1 MKRILKSRNLQ
12 ITFLVFIL
20 MFILVI
26 RLFILTVM
34 ENNKWSEAA
43 SGVSVK
49 NIYTPAPRGEIF
61 DKFGRLLA
69 GNQQTFALQI
79 NPTYYEDDSEIN
91 SVSIEIV
98 KILNQNGDPYYDN
111 LPIVIENG
119 TFSYTYQK
127 EIEEWLTS
135 QNLPASL
142 SAEQAFN
149 ELRKRYDINE
159 GLDRYAAQAEMQ
171 ENYKIFPPISVK
183 SNVYL
188 KDLDKK
194 SFLERYYL
202 SPKLN
207 AEAAFAKLRIYFKID
222 KALSNEEARKI
233 MVIRNEISAMG
244 YRQYL
249 PARIATDISDA
260 TIVSFEEK
268 SSLFKG
274 VEIVSETKRYYPNG
288 NMAAHL
294 LGYMG
299 KISENQKKQ
308 YVEELGYNANDLI
321 GQDGV
326 ESSFESTLKGIDGIK
341 SVQVNALG
349 ELVDDI
355 STIEPE
361 KGKDIYLTID
371 MELQKTAEATLKQ
384 TLEKIQSG
392 GTFVG
397 EYGSYPFRIPYRN
410 ANVGAVVAIEVET
423 GDVLAMASYPD
434 YDPNLFATGISKENW
449 DALQSKNPRD
459 PLAPVPLYNVAAR
472 TAVQPGSVFK
482 MVTATAA
489 LESGLDPNRKL
500 YDGGYV
506 QVGNRKYA
514 CLLWNS
520 RKGSHGNVD
529 LAKALEVSCNYYFY
543 DIATGKDFYKGISLG
558 YKKKITIDIISSYA
572 MQYGLGIPTGIE
584 ISETITEAPSAARKM
599 ASIKSLLKNVL
610 IGRAEK
616 YFKKEIVLDKN
627 QLNNN
632 ILEIVSW
639 TEENPSRNQLLER
652 MPKLGIKEDMVET
665 VTDLCKYTYYNQ
677 AQWTLGDELNISI
690 GQGENAYT
698 PLQIANYVATIGN
711 EGVRN
716 KVSVI
721 KAIAGIGEITKEPG
735 VDIEISDKKFL
746 DDIIKGMKQVVSG
759 SSGSMR
765 GPFANFPVAVAAKTG
780 TAERGGRI
788 NPPDEVEYIK
798 TYISRISPGLQW
810 NDIETE
816 IARLLKEYP
825 DTFVTRDT
833 AVRQAVINL
842 SNGGVG
848 NADLDA
854 YKSEY
859 DNFAWVVALAPAD
872 DPKIA
877 VAVLIVQGGTSTYAG
892 PMVKEIIGKYLQVNK
907 IYDEYSLE
915 TKMQ

>member
-12 ITFLVFIL
+12 ITLLIFIL
-20 MFILVI
+20 MLVLII
-26 RLFILTVM
+26 RLFVLTVI
-34 ENNKWSEAA
+34 ENTKWSEAA

-79 NPTYYEDDSEIN
+79 NPTYYEEDSEIN
-91 SVSIEIV
+91 NVAIEIV
-98 KILNQNGDPYYDN
+98 KILVQNGDEYYDN

-119 TFSYTYQK
+119 KFSYTYQK
-127 EIEEWLTS
+127 EIEDWLIS
-135 QNLPASL
+135 QNLPLGL

-159 GLDRYAAQAEMQ
+159 GLDRFAAQAELQ
-171 ENYKIFPPISVK
+171 ETYKIFPPISVR
-183 SNVYL
+183 SNTYL
-188 KDLDKK
+188 ENLDKK

-202 SPKLN
+202 NPELN

-222 KALSNEEARKI
+222 KGLSNEEARKI

-249 PARIATDISDA
+249 PARIATDISDS
-260 TIVSFEEK
+260 TIVAFEEK
-268 SSLFKG
+268 SSIFIG

-288 NMAAHL
+288 NLASHL

-299 KISENQKKQ
+299 QISENQREK
-308 YVEELGYNANDLI
+308 YVEELDYNANDLI

-326 ESSFESTLKGIDGIK
+326 ESVFESTLKGIDGIK

-355 STIEPE
+355 SNIEPE

-371 MELQKTAEATLKQ
+371 MELQKTAEAALKQ

-392 GTFVG
+392 GTFIG
-397 EYGSYPFRIPYRN
+397 EYGSYPFRIPYKN
-410 ANVGAVVAIEVET
+410 ANVGAVVALEVET

-449 DALQSKNPRD
+449 DSLQSENSRD
-459 PLAPVPLYNVAAR
+459 PLAPVPMYNVAAR

-489 LESGLDPNRKL
+489 LESGLDPDRKL

-514 CLLWNS
+514 CLIWNA
-520 RKGSHGNVD
+520 RKGSHGSVD

-543 DIATGKDFYKGISLG
+543 DIATGRDYYKGISLG
-558 YKKKITIDIISSYA
+558 YDKKITIDIISSYA
-572 MQYGLGIPTGIE
+572 MQYGLGLPTGIE
-584 ISETITEAPSAARKM
+584 ISETITKAPSAARKM
-599 ASIKSLLKNVL
+599 ASMKSLLKNVL

-616 YFKKEIVLDKN
+616 YFTEEIVVDKN
-627 QLNNN
+627 KLNNN

-639 TEENPSRNQLLER
+639 TEENPTRNQLLER

-665 VTDLCKYTYYNQ
+665 VADLCKYTYYNQ
-677 AQWTLGDELNISI
+677 AEWTLGDELNIAI

-721 KAIAGIGEITKEPG
+721 KAIKGIGEIIKEPG
-735 VDIEISDKKFL
+735 VDIEISDKKYL
-746 DDIIKGMKQVVSG
+746 DDIIQGMKQVVSG

-765 GPFANFPVAVAAKTG
+765 GPFANFPVVVAAKTG
-780 TAERGGRI
+780 TAERGGRM

-798 TYISRISPGLQW
+798 TYISRISPGLEW
-810 NDIETE
+810 NDIEIE
-816 IARLLKEYP
+816 IDRLLKDYP

-842 SNGGVG
+842 SKGKVG
-848 NADLDA
+848 NGELDA

-859 DNFAWVVALAPAD
+859 DSFAWVVALAPAD

-877 VAVLIVQGGTSTYAG
+877 VAVLLVQGGTSTYAG

-907 IYDEYSLE
+907 VYDEYSLE
-915 TKMQ
+915 TKIQ

>member
-12 ITFLVFIL
+12 ITFLIFIL
-20 MFILVI
+20 MLVLVI
-26 RLFILTVM
+26 RLFVLTVI
-34 ENNKWSEAA
+34 ENDKWSEAA

-61 DKFGRLLA
+61 DKYGRLLA

-79 NPTYYEDDSEIN
+79 NPTYYENDSEIN
-91 SVSIEIV
+91 DVSIEIV
-98 KILNQNGDPYYDN
+98 KILDQNGDKYYDN
-111 LPIVIENG
+111 LPIVINNG
-119 TFSYTYQK
+119 KFSYTYQK
-127 EIEEWLTS
+127 EIEDWLTN
-135 QNLPASL
+135 QNLPVNL

-149 ELRKRYDINE
+149 ELRKRYNVNE
-159 GLDRYAAQAEMQ
+159 GLDRFAAQAEMQ
-171 ENYKIFPPISVK
+171 ETYKIFPPISVI
-183 SNVYL
+183 SNTYL
-188 KDLDKK
+188 RDLDKK
-194 SFLERYYL
+194 SFLERYYVR
-202 SPKLN
+202 PKLN
-207 AEAAFAKLRIYFKID
+207 AKAAFAKLRIYFKID
-222 KALSNEEARKI
+222 KGLSNEEARKI
-233 MVIRNEISAMG
+233 MVIRNEISSMG

-260 TIVSFEEK
+260 TIVAFEEK
-268 SSLFKG
+268 SSIFKG
-274 VEIVSETKRYYPNG
+274 VEIVSKTKRYYPNG
-288 NMAAHL
+288 NMASHL

-299 KISENQKKQ
+299 KISENQKKE
-308 YVEELGYNANDLI
+308 YVKELGYNANDLV

-326 ESSFESTLKGIDGIK
+326 ESVFES
-341 SVQVNALG
+341 
-349 ELVDDI
+349 
-355 STIEPE
+355 
-361 KGKDIYLTID
+361 
-371 MELQKTAEATLKQ
+371 TLKQ

-397 EYGSYPFRIPYRN
+397 EYGSYRFRTPYRN
-410 ANVGAVVAIEVET
+410 ANVGAVVALEVET

-449 DALQSKNPRD
+449 DSLQSKNPRD
-459 PLAPVPLYNVAAR
+459 LLAPVPLYNVAAR

-489 LESGLDPNRKL
+489 LECGLNPDRKL

-514 CLLWNS
+514 CLIWNA
-520 RKGSHGNVD
+520 RKGSHGSVD

-543 DIATGKDFYKGISLG
+543 DIATGRDFNRKTSLG
-558 YKKKITIDIISSYA
+558 YNKKITIDVISSYA
-572 MQYGLGIPTGIE
+572 KQYGLGVSTGIE
-584 ISETITEAPSAARKM
+584 IRETITEAPSAARKM
-599 ASIKSLLKNVL
+599 ASMKSLLKNVL
-610 IGRAEK
+610 IGRAER
-616 YFKKEIVLDKN
+616 YFKKEIIADKN

-639 TEENPSRNQLLER
+639 TEENPTRGQLLAR
-652 MPKLGIKEDMVET
+652 MPKLGIKDDMVET
-665 VTDLCKYTYYNQ
+665 VADLCKYTYYNQ
-677 AQWTLGDELNISI
+677 AQWTLGDELNIAI

-698 PLQIANYVATIGN
+698 PLQIANYVATIGKK
-711 EGVRN
+711 GVRN

-721 KAIAGIGEITKEPG
+721 KANEGIRKVNKETG
-735 VDIEISDKKFL
+735 VDIEISDKKYL

-759 SSGSMR
+759 PSGSMR

-780 TAERGGRI
+780 TAERGGRV

-798 TYISRISPGLQW
+798 TYISRISPGLAW

-816 IARLLKEYP
+816 IGRLLKEYP

-842 SNGGVG
+842 SKGKVG
-848 NADLDA
+848 NDELDA

-859 DNFAWVVALAPAD
+859 DGFAWVVALAPAD

-892 PMVKEIIGKYLQVNK
+892 PMAKEIIGKYLQVNK
-907 IYDEYSLE
+907 VYDEYSLE
-915 TKMQ
+915 TKIQ

>member
-1 MKRILKSRNLQ
+1 MRKVLKSRNMQ
-12 ITFLVFIL
+12 ITLLIFIL
-20 MFILVI
+20 MFLLVI
-26 RLFILTVM
+26 RLFVLTVIQHDD
-34 ENNKWSEAA
+34 WRDAA

-61 DKFGRLLA
+61 DKYGNLLA
-69 GNQQTFALQI
+69 GNKQTFALQI
-79 NPTYYEDDSEIN
+79 NPADLKDDAEMNLISR
-91 SVSIEIV
+91 EIV
-98 KILNQNGDPYYDN
+98 RVLKLNKDKYYDN
-111 LPIVIENG
+111 LPILIENG
-119 TFSYTYQK
+119 KFVFTYDK
-127 EIEEWLTS
+127 EIREWLVS
-135 QNLPASL
+135 QNLPVSL
-142 SAEQAFN
+142 TAEQAFI

-159 GLDRYAAQAEMQ
+159 GLDRFAAQTELQ
-171 ENYKIFPPISVK
+171 NTYKIFPPISVK
-183 SNVYL
+183 SYVYL
-188 KDLDKK
+188 KDTDKK
-194 SFLERYYL
+194 NFLQRYFL
-202 SPKLN
+202 DAKSSPE
-207 AEAAFAKLRIYFKID
+207 EAFSKLRLYFTID
-222 KALSNEEARKI
+222 ESLSDMEAREI

-249 PARIATDISDA
+249 PATIATDVSNA
-260 TIVSFEEK
+260 TIVAFEER
-268 SSLFKG
+268 SSFFKG

-288 NMAAHL
+288 NTASHL
-294 LGYMG
+294 LGYLG
-299 KISENQKKQ
+299 KISEGQKSE
-308 YVEELGYNANDLI
+308 YVEELGYNGNDLI
-321 GQDGV
+321 GQDGI
-326 ESSFESTLKGIDGIK
+326 ESVFESTLRGTDGIR

-349 ELVDDI
+349 ELVDEIDN
-355 STIEPE
+355 IEPK
-361 KGKDIYLTID
+361 KGKDVYLTID
-371 MELQKTAEATLKQ
+371 LALQKTAEAALKQ
-384 TLEKIQSG
+384 TLDKVRSA

-397 EYGSYPFRIPYRN
+397 KYGSYPFRTAYPN

-449 DALQSKNPRD
+449 DSLQSKNLRD

-472 TAVQPGSVFK
+472 TAVQPGSIFK

-489 LESGLDPNRKL
+489 LESGLDPDRKL

-514 CLLWNS
+514 CMIWHTNG
-520 RKGSHGNVD
+520 GSHGSID

-543 DIATGKDFYKGISLG
+543 DIATGRDFYKGISLG
-558 YKKKITIDIISSYA
+558 YDKPISIDIISSYA
-572 MQYGLGIPTGIE
+572 KQYGLGLPTGIE

-599 ASIKSLLKNVL
+599 DSMKSLLKNVL
-610 IGRAEK
+610 IGRAER
-616 YFKKEIVLDKN
+616 YFKEEIIADKS
-627 QLNNN
+627 QLSNN

-639 TEENPSRNQLLER
+639 TEENPSRSTLLAR
-652 MPKLGIKEDMVET
+652 MEKMGIKEEMVET

-698 PLQIANYVATIGN
+698 PLQIANYIATIGN

-716 KVSVI
+716 KVSLV
-721 KAIAGIGEITKEPG
+721 KAIEGIGEIEKAPGTK
-735 VDIEISDKKFL
+735 IEISDTQYL
-746 DDIIKGMKQVVSG
+746 NDIIKGMKQVVSG

-765 GPFANFPVAVAAKTG
+765 GPFAGFPVAVAAKTG

-798 TYISRISPGLQW
+798 KYIGRISPGMAW
-810 NDIETE
+810 EDIETE

-842 SNGGVG
+842 SGGKVSS
-848 NADLDA
+848 AALDA

-859 DNFAWVVALAPAD
+859 DSFAWVVALAPAD

-877 VAVLIVQGGTSTYAG
+877 VAVLIVQGGTSTIAG
-892 PMVKEIIGKYLQVNK
+892 PMTREIIGEYLQLNK
-907 IYDEYSLE
+907 IYGDYSID
-915 TKMQ
+915 TKIQ

>member
-1 MKRILKSRNLQ
+1 MIRLLKSRNMQ
-12 ITFLVFIL
+12 ITLLLFVL
-20 MFILVI
+20 MLMLII
-26 RLFILTVM
+26 RLFVLTVI
-34 ENNKWSEAA
+34 ENNKWGEAA

-61 DKFGRLLA
+61 DKYGKLLA
-69 GNQQTFALQI
+69 GNQQIFALQI
-79 NPTYYEDDSEIN
+79 NPTYFEDDAEIN
-91 SVSIEIV
+91 EVSMEIV
-98 KILNQNGDPYYDN
+98 RILTKNGDKYYDN
-111 LPIVIENG
+111 LPIIIENG
-119 TFSYTYQK
+119 KFYYTYQR

-135 QNLPASL
+135 QNMPVNL

-149 ELRKRYDINE
+149 ELRKRYNISE
-159 GLDRYAAQAEMQ
+159 GLDRFAAQTEIQ
-171 ENYKIFPPISVK
+171 DIYKLFPPISVK
-183 SNVYL
+183 SNTYL
-188 KDLDKK
+188 KNLDKK
-194 SFLERYYL
+194 SFLERYFI
-202 SPKLN
+202 STKATP
-207 AEAAFAKLRIYFKID
+207 EQAFHGLRKYFQI
-222 KALSNEEARKI
+222 EESMSDEDARKI

-260 TIVSFEEK
+260 TIVDFEER
-268 SSLFKG
+268 SNVFKG
-274 VEIVSETKRYYPNG
+274 AEIVSETKRYYPNG
-288 NMAAHL
+288 NTASHV
-294 LGYMG
+294 LGYLG
-299 KISENQKKQ
+299 QISERQKTE

-326 ESSFESTLKGIDGIK
+326 ESVFESILKGTDGMR

-349 ELVDDI
+349 ELVDEIDNV
-355 STIEPE
+355 EPK
-361 KGKDIYLTID
+361 KGKDVYLTID
-371 MELQKTAEATLKQ
+371 LELQKTAEASLKQ
-384 TLEKIQSG
+384 TLEKIRTA
-392 GTFVG
+392 GTFTG
-397 EYGSYPFRIPYRN
+397 EYGSYKFGTAYPN

-449 DALQSKNPRD
+449 DSLQSQNPRD

-489 LESGLDPNRKL
+489 LESGLDPAKKL

-514 CLLWNS
+514 CLIWNAK
-520 RKGSHGNVD
+520 KGSHGSVD

-543 DIATGKDFYKGISLG
+543 DIATGKDFYKGTSLG

-572 MQYGLGIPTGIE
+572 KQYGLGLPTGIE
-584 ISETITEAPSAARKM
+584 ISETITEAPSAERKM
-599 ASIKSLLKNVL
+599 ASMKSLLKNVL
-610 IGRAEK
+610 IGRGER
-616 YFKKEIVLDKN
+616 YFKPEIVADKN
-627 QLNNN
+627 LMNNN

-639 TEENPSRNQLLER
+639 TEENPTRSKMLER
-652 MPKLGIKEDMVET
+652 MAKLGIKDDMVET

-716 KVSVI
+716 KVSVV
-721 KAIAGIGEITKEPG
+721 KAIEGVGEVTKEPG
-735 VDIEISDKKFL
+735 TMIEISNPQYL
-746 DDIIKGMKQVVSG
+746 EDIIKGMKQVVSG

-765 GPFANFPVAVAAKTG
+765 GPFINFPVAVAAKTG

-798 TYISRISPGLQW
+798 KYINRISPGMSW
-810 NDIETE
+810 DKIEIE

-842 SNGGVG
+842 SNGKVTSA
-848 NADLDA
+848 NLDA
-854 YKSEY
+854 YKGEY
-859 DNFAWVVALAPAD
+859 ESFAWVVALAPAD

-892 PMVKEIIGKYLQVNK
+892 PMTKEIIGKYLQVNK
-907 IYDEYSLE
+907 VYDDFTID
-915 TKMQ
+915 TKIQ